1 MSSLCSVPAFRK
13 PRKRVRASQKKRGES
28 VTVRARRK
36 GKRVLALYMNG
47 ERVGTWRLTTG
58 AEELEYAESWLQS
71 PRGRPISLRF
81 PLAPGKARYSGSE
94 VHSYFENLLPDTKAI
109 RERLAQ
115 RFRADSTDAFSLLA
129 VIGRDCVGALQIL
142 PEEEE
147 PSPIETIVS
156 KPLSD
161 KDIAAILRNLT
172 APAGGIMRQDTQTDF
187 RLSIPGAQE
196 KTALLRQKG
205 RWRLPSGTTPTT
217 HIFKLPMGLIGNGQI
232 DMKTSVENEWLCSK
246 LMQAYGLNTAHCDIA
261 QFGDQKA
268 LIVERFDR
276 VLASDKSWIV
286 RLPQEDLCQATGTSY
301 LKKYQSDGGPG
312 IDRILGLLRTSNH
325 AKQDREDFLKC
336 QIVFWLLAAID
347 GHAKNFSIR
356 IEAKGNYH
364 LTPFYDVLSAYPVM
378 GNKAGQLSPQKAK
391 LAMGVR
397 GEQNMHYKLAEI
409 QRRHWIETAQRN
421 GIGDEGEAIVNE
433 LLARTPG
440 VIATVRTQL
449 PADFPEAVS
458 GPILAGLAKAAKKL
472 AT

>member
-1 MSSLCSVPAFRK
+1 
-13 PRKRVRASQKKRGES
+13 
-28 VTVRARRK
+28 
-36 GKRVLALYMNG
+36 
-47 ERVGTWRLTTG
+47 
-58 AEELEYAESWLQS
+58 
-71 PRGRPISLRF
+71 
-81 PLAPGKARYSGSE
+81 
-94 VHSYFENLLPDTKAI
+94 
-109 RERLAQ
+109 
-115 RFRADSTDAFSLLA
+115 
-129 VIGRDCVGALQIL
+129 
-142 PEEEE
+142 
-147 PSPIETIVS
+147 
-156 KPLSD
+156 
-161 KDIAAILRNLT
+161 
-172 APAGGIMRQDTQTDF
+172 
-187 RLSIPGAQE
+187 
-196 KTALLRQKG
+196 
-205 RWRLPSGTTPTT
+205 
-217 HIFKLPMGLIGNGQI
+217 
-232 DMKTSVENEWLCSK
+232 MKTSVENEWLCSK

-433 LLARTPG
+433 LRARTPG